1 MLLRP
6 RQKELVK
13 RVLTALHEHGNT
25 LAVAPTGA
33 GKTIM
38 LSAAIGALHKLSTA
52 TTKGKAQLKSEGFKT
67 CVLAHR
73 DELTV
78 QNETKFK
85 KVNPHLST
93 GLFDASTKSWQGDTT
108 FAMVQTLSRDH
119 NLITLPKLDLL
130 VIDEAHHARADSY
143 VRIVTRA
150 KALNPQ
156 LKLLGMTATP
166 HRGDKKGL
174 YPIFSNV
181 CDQIM
186 IGELIASGHLVRPR
200 TFVMDVGVRSTLQ
213 QAKKTPGGEYDME
226 AISHIMDTL
235 PINEAVVSH
244 WQEKAKDRQTVVFC
258 STVKHARHVCQEF
271 VKGNTTAV
279 LVDGDMSDKQ
289 RQEALDTYT
298 SGQAQVIVN
307 VGVLTEGWDHPP
319 TSCVVLLRPSSYQST
334 FIQMVG
340 RGLRTVNEAEYPGI
354 VKKDCIILDFGTATL
369 AHGALEQTVDLA
381 DGKSQTG
388 GSPFKT
394 CPGCS
399 GKVPS
404 PSLECPLCHF
414 EWTSFEN
421 PLEATLEAKDFAMR
435 EVNLFEKSNFKWL
448 SLRDTSLGDKSPR
461 DTSLG
466 EGTDKQEEM
475 FMASG
480 FEAWGSVIFKNNQWY
495 AIGGLHK
502 ENAKLLA
509 VGDEAACVA
518 AANDWMNLK
527 ESEDTAHKA
536 KDWLSL
542 PATLSQL
549 QYLRGYDER
558 QNLTRYE
565 ASLWLVQQFNA
576 SKIDQVLRQGRGG

>member
-6 RQKELVK
+6 RQKELVN

-38 LSAAIGALHKLSTA
+38 LSAAIGVLCKASTA
-52 TTKGKAQLKSEGFKT
+52 KTPGFKTHWFKT

-78 QNETKFK
+78 QNETKFCR
-85 KVNPHLST
+85 VNPHLST
-93 GLFDASTKSWQGDTT
+93 GIFDASSKSWQGDTT
-108 FAMVQTLSRDH
+108 FAMVQTLSREA
-119 NLITLPKLDLL
+119 NLATMPKLDLL

-143 VRIVTRA
+143 VRIVNHA
-150 KALNPQ
+150 QSLNPN

-166 HRGDKKGL
+166 NRGDKKGL

-213 QAKKTPGGEYDME
+213 EAKKTSGGEYDMD

-244 WQEKAKDRQTVVFC
+244 WKEKAKDRQTVVFC
-258 STVKHARHVCQEF
+258 STVKHARHVCREF
-271 VKGNTTAV
+271 VKADIAAV
-279 LVDGDMSDKQ
+279 LVHGDMSDKEREDVLQ
-289 RQEALDTYT
+289 AYT

-307 VGVLTEGWDHPP
+307 VAVLTEGWDHPP

-340 RGLRTVNEAEYPGI
+340 RGLRTVNEAEYPGFI
-354 VKKDCIILDFGTATL
+354 KKDCIILDFGTATL
-369 AHGALEQTVDLA
+369 AHGSLEQMVDLA
-381 DGKSQTG
+381 DGGIQPG
-388 GSPFKT
+388 YPPFKK
-394 CPGCS
+394 CPACS
-399 GKVPS
+399 GTVPS
-404 PSLECPLCHF
+404 SVCECSLCGF
-414 EWTSFEN
+414 EFTPFEK
-421 PLEATLEAKDFAMR
+421 PLEATLEAQDFAMR

-448 SLRDTSLGDKSPR
+448 QLGDKS
-461 DTSLG
+461 LG
-466 EGTDKQEEM
+466 GESYEQEEM

-480 FEAWGSVIFKNNQWY
+480 FEAWGSVILKNDQWH
-495 AIGGLHK
+495 AIGGIHK
-502 ENAKLLA
+502 ENARLLA

-542 PATLSQL
+542 PATPSQL
-549 QYLRGYDER
+549 HYLRGHDDD

-565 ASLWLVQQFNA
+565 ASLLLVQQFNA
-576 SKIDQVLRQGRGG
+576 NKIDKILRQGEPR

>member
-6 RQKELVK
+6 RQKELVN
-13 RVLTALHEHGNT
+13 RVLKALQEHGNT

-52 TTKGKAQLKSEGFKT
+52 KT

-78 QNETKFK
+78 QNETKFCR
-85 KVNPHLST
+85 VNPHLST
-93 GLFDASTKSWQGDTT
+93 GIFDASSKSWQGDTT
-108 FAMVQTLSRDH
+108 FAMVQTLSREH
-119 NLITLPKLDLL
+119 NLAGMPKLDLL

-143 VRIVTRA
+143 RRIVTHA
-150 KALNPQ
+150 QSLNPN

-166 HRGDKKGL
+166 NRGDKKGL

-200 TFVMDVGVRSTLQ
+200 TFVMDVGVRQTLQ
-213 QAKKTPGGEYDME
+213 EAKKTAGGEYDME
-226 AISHIMDTL
+226 EISHIMDTV

-244 WQEKAKDRQTVVFC
+244 WKEKANDRQTVVFC
-258 STVKHARHVCQEF
+258 STVKHARHVCREF
-271 VKGNTTAV
+271 VKAGTAAV
-279 LVDGDMSDKQ
+279 LVYGDMSD
-289 RQEALDTYT
+289 REREEVLGSYT
-298 SGQAQVIVN
+298 EGKAQVIVN
-307 VGVLTEGWDHPP
+307 VAVLTEGWDHPP

-340 RGLRTVNEAEYPGI
+340 RGLRTVNEEDYPGV
-354 VKKDCIILDFGTATL
+354 VKKDCLILDFGTATL
-369 AHGALEQTVDLA
+369 AHGSLEQMVDLR
-381 DGKSQTG
+381 DGEIPEGEVS
-388 GSPFKT
+388 FKT
-394 CPGCS
+394 CPGC
-399 GKVPS
+399 GGLVPLS
-404 PSLECPLCHF
+404 VRECPLCGF
-414 EWTSFEN
+414 DFTFVEK
-421 PLEATLEAKDFAMR
+421 LGRLLEAKDFVLR

-448 SLRDTSLGDKSPR
+448 PLGDKSLGDKSLG
-461 DTSLG
+461 DKSLD
-466 EGTDKQEEM
+466 EPEIL
-475 FMASG
+475 MASG
-480 FEAWGSVIFKNNQWY
+480 FEAWGSVVFKNDQWH
-495 AIGGLHK
+495 AIGGIHK
-502 ENAKLLA
+502 ENARLLA

-527 ESEDTAHKA
+527 ESEDTAYKA

-542 PATLSQL
+542 PATQNQL
-549 QYLRGYDER
+549 QYLRGHDKD

-565 ASLWLVQQFNA
+565 ASLLLVQQFNA
-576 SKIDQVLRQGRGG
+576 NKIDKVLRQGR